1 MAPNHTIQGSLAVS
15 FLKLRGKVS
24 TECKKG
30 CNFMGG
36 AKNKRGITHLKMK
49 RMESEK
55 MWPGEGF
62 NWSNLYSKSRKAR
75 FYCVQ
80 TRLFSTEVVD
90 LKETKRMS
98 VFTPLATVHIYYVLS
113 VQTSSLLLVR

>member
-1 MAPNHTIQGSLAVS
+1 MS
-15 FLKLRGKVS
+15 
-24 TECKKG
+24 
-30 CNFMGG
+30 G
-36 AKNKRGITHLKMK
+36 AKNKRGITHLKRK
-49 RMESEK
+49 RVESEN

-90 LKETKRMS
+90 LKETKKNEC
-98 VFTPLATVHIYYVLS
+98 VY
-113 VQTSSLLLVR
+113 TSGYSSYILCTFCSDFISFASQVAL